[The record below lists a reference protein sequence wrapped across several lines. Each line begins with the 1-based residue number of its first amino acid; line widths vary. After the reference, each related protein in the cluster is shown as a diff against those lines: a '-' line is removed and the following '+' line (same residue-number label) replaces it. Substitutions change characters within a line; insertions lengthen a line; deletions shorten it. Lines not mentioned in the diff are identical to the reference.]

1 MASECRAPG
10 DRAHSPSLP
19 CQCAK
24 DAAASISIK
33 ADFTRILL
41 DIAYNDQSS
50 VTAHRSP
57 QALAGGD
64 HPPARKS
71 PWLVEV
77 WSRSSRIAAIL
88 AVSLLAR
95 SARRASV
102 TNREDRETA
111 LIEEISELKPLAKSW
126 ASSGGSSV

>member
-1 MASECRAPG
+1 MASECRAPS

-41 DIAYNDQSS
+41 DIAYNDRSS

-77 WSRSSRIAAIL
+77 CHNPGRGAHGLRQSWRSRS
-88 AVSLLAR
+88 LLEALGAR
-95 SARRASV
+95 VR
-102 TNREDRETA
+102 
-111 LIEEISELKPLAKSW
+111 
-126 ASSGGSSV
+126 

>member
-1 MASECRAPG
+1 MASSAAHQAIEHTAPLCPANVP
-10 DRAHSPSLP
+10 RTPPLQFRSVTRR
-19 CQCAK
+19 
-24 DAAASISIK
+24 IK

-41 DIAYNDQSS
+41 DIAYNDRSS

-77 WSRSSRIAAIL
+77 C
-88 AVSLLAR
+88 
-95 SARRASV
+95 RANSC
-102 TNREDRETA
+102 TSPRTLGRPPG
-111 LIEEISELKPLAKSW
+111 LPEIPLQN
-126 ASSGGSSV
+126 

>member
-1 MASECRAPG
+1 MASECRAPS

-41 DIAYNDQSS
+41 DIAYNDRSS

-57 QALAGGD
+57 QTLAGGD

-77 WSRSSRIAAIL
+77 CHNPGRGARG
-88 AVSLLAR
+88 LLLFAR
-95 SARRASV
+95 TRFLLEAPSAPAR
-102 TNREDRETA
+102 
-111 LIEEISELKPLAKSW
+111 LCPLAHIGAPVPALRREPW
-126 ASSGGSSV
+126 GIQT